1 MVGSMFKYF
10 PRLFGWL
17 FVALLLLIGIALLS
31 PQQLPVTL
39 YKISL
44 ITLAAGVGYWLDRA
58 LFPYARPDGYL
69 NFRWKNRGESGDYNA
84 DHPIADG
91 YSMVFA
97 LAMLR
102 RALIVAAV
110 VLAVAL
116 GL

>member
-1 MVGSMFKYF
+1 MVGLMFKRF
-10 PRLFGWL
+10 PRLFGWF
-17 FVALLLLIGIALLS
+17 FVALLLLVVIALLS

-39 YKISL
+39 YKLSL
-44 ITLAAGVGYWLDRA
+44 ITLAAVVGYWLDRS

-69 NFRWKNRGESGDYNA
+69 SFRWHGRGKADDYNA

-91 YSMVFA
+91 YYLVFA

-110 VLAVAL
+110 VLVVAL